1 LNTVLV
7 VGETPEHAKALSESL
22 GLLGMDA
29 IPSAREWKLAI
40 RSLTSQ
46 RVDVVVLDVDPGA
59 PSRQLFELMK
69 ELTEVPIV
77 ARASEP
83 NGDEAVWYLDHGAA
97 DYLPR
102 QLTAPVLVA
111 KLGSLCK
118 TVAAVSQRER
128 MVFGDLSIDLEGRS
142 VTRGGKEVAL
152 TPLEFRLLATL
163 AENAGKPLKRK
174 VLLERVW
181 GADFRE
187 CSHYL
192 RLYIGYLRQKLEE
205 NPKRPQVILTE
216 WGHGYRLSS
225 NVPAMAPAAERSG
238 ALRTA

>member
-1 LNTVLV
+1 
-7 VGETPEHAKALSESL
+7 
-22 GLLGMDA
+22 MDA
-29 IPSAREWKLAI
+29 IPSAREWKLAV

-46 RVDVVVLDVDPGA
+46 RVDVVLLDIDPGA
-59 PSRQLFELMK
+59 ESRQLFEVMH
-69 ELTEVPIV
+69 ELTDVPIV

-102 QLTAPVLVA
+102 KMPAAVLAA
-111 KLGSLCK
+111 KVSSLCK
-118 TVAAVSQRER
+118 TVAAVAQRQQLTLGE
-128 MVFGDLSIDLEGRS
+128 LQIDLEARS
-142 VTRGGKEVAL
+142 VRRSGRDVAL

-181 GADFRE
+181 GEDFGE
-187 CSHYL
+187 CAHYL

-205 NPKRPQVILTE
+205 DPKRPRVILTE
-216 WGHGYRLSS
+216 WGHGYKLAA
-225 NVPAMAPAAERSG
+225 NVPALTPTAEQAR